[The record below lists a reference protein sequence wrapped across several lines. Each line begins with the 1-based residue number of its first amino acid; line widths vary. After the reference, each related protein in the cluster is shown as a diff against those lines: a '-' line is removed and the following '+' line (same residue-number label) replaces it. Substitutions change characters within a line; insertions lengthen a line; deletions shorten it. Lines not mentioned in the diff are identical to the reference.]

1 MSIPDPPAPRSRLV
15 PASLVVLLLVVASTA
30 VLYVRLRQAAA
41 DALVG
46 RALDKAAALALAAR
60 SMPLDDGVAARLAG
74 ELAGA
79 AVLQA
84 ALVDGDGNSLDGAE
98 LRDVPREHARQWAAK
113 ALGTANWQTY
123 SEEGVLGATRLELW
137 YPVELR
143 PQAREPQ
150 LLRPGPPDTGRRV
163 LLLVLDTQAQRDS
176 LRPALSHAVLI
187 TALLMV
193 LLALTRRQIRAEQ
206 AERQRAEARA
216 SELRLLELGRLSGV
230 LAHEIR
236 NPLGAIKGFAQLTAR
251 RFAATDPAYDDMQV
265 VVSEAARLE
274 RLVETLLTY
283 ARPLE
288 LHKQT
293 IDLREVLQQVTRL
306 AEGGE
311 APVHL
316 QEGAPVM
323 VEADRDQLCQALLNL
338 VRNAQQASPPDTPV
352 QFGLRVAA
360 KAVEV
365 CVDDRGP
372 GIASELQQTVF
383 EPYYTTKATG
393 TGIGLAVT
401 RRIAEAHGGQVSIRN
416 REGGGARVA
425 LSLPIARTP

>member
-1 MSIPDPPAPRSRLV
+1 MSIPDTLLPR
-15 PASLVVLLLVVASTA
+15 SLVVLLLVVASTA

-41 DALVG
+41 EALVG

-84 ALVDGDGNSLDGAE
+84 ALVDGDGNALAGGE
-98 LRDVPREHARQWAAK
+98 LRDVPRDHARDWAGK
-113 ALGTANWQTY
+113 ALRSTTWQTY
-123 SEEGVLGATRLELW
+123 TEEGLLGANRLELW

-187 TALLMV
+187 TALLVV
-193 LLALTRRQIRAEQ
+193 LLALTRRQIRADQ
-206 AERQRAEARA
+206 AERRRAEARA

-251 RFAATDPAYDDMQV
+251 RFAPSDPAHDDMQV

-288 LHKQT
+288 LQKQT
-293 IDLREVLQQVTRL
+293 IDLREVLQQVARL

-311 APVHL
+311 VPVQV
-316 QEGAPVM
+316 QEGASVTI
-323 VEADRDQLCQALLNL
+323 EGDRDQLCQALLNL

-352 QFGLRVAA
+352 QLGLEVTAGQ
-360 KAVEV
+360 VELF
-365 CVDDRGP
+365 VDDRGP

-416 REGGGARVA
+416 RDGGGARVA
-425 LSLPIARTP
+425 IRLPTARTT